1 MNGANQFTKVVIFH
15 EEFNFKKKMKAKILL
30 ILSLLLCVQFAEA
43 RRNRFKAQE
52 QDSVHIDTTL
62 VKELG
67 INPNEQGD
75 SLFVEER
82 PEESY
87 EEVVYTPRKSI
98 LHIPIEINM
107 ALAEKIINENFKGL
121 IYEDNNI
128 EDDSLMTK
136 AWKEQ
141 DFKITYDG
149 NVLTYVVPIRLW
161 IKKRFDLGIT
171 TTDREIEGSISM
183 TFKTKIAFS
192 KDWGIVS
199 DTKIVDYK
207 WLKSPTIKIVGLNVP
222 ITMIAEKLIKDYQ
235 GEIGKAIDKS
245 IMKYIPLKEYVLNIW
260 KMVQDPIDISTE
272 EYKAWIRTTPQQ
284 IYSTP
289 IQGEYGILKT
299 TVGIH
304 CLMEV
309 FMGKA
314 PKAVE
319 KSVAIPPYKQFK
331 GTDEKFAINILGDI
345 PFEMVDSV
353 AKSIMIGETFG
364 EGRHQITVDSIEV
377 YGQNDQL
384 IIGLQV
390 SGFIKGNIYLNGT
403 PYFNQENSSIQVKDV
418 DFKISTKNLL
428 AKIVNLFYK
437 RGLKRKLEENLV
449 FSLKEELSLVKE
461 MTRSELFNM
470 EIMKNVRLNGILETL
485 NVNKIFLTQQ
495 GIKVD
500 LDLKGKMS
508 VKMQ

>member
-1 MNGANQFTKVVIFH
+1 
-15 EEFNFKKKMKAKILL
+15 MKAKILFM
-30 ILSLLLCVQFAEA
+30 LSFLLCIQVAEA
-43 RRNRFKAQE
+43 KRQRFAVQTN
-52 QDSVHIDTTL
+52 DSIHVDTTL

-67 INPNEQGD
+67 IDLNAQKD

-87 EEVVYTPRKSI
+87 QEVIYTPKKST

-107 ALAEKIINENFKGL
+107 ALVEKIINDNFQGL

-141 DFKITYDG
+141 DFKIAYDG
-149 NVLTYVVPIRLW
+149 NELTYNVPIKLW

-192 KDWGIVS
+192 KDWSILS
-199 DTKIVDYK
+199 ETKIIDYQ
-207 WLKSPTIKIVGLNVP
+207 WLKTPTIKIIGMNVP
-222 ITMIAEKLIKDYQ
+222 IKMIAEKLIKDYQ
-235 GEIGKAIDKS
+235 GEIGKEIDKS
-245 IMKYIPLKEYVLNIW
+245 VTKYIPLREYVQNIW
-260 KMVQDPIDISTE
+260 NMVQDPIDISTAD
-272 EYKAWIRTTPQQ
+272 YKAWIRTTPQQ

-289 IQGEYGILKT
+289 IEGQYGILRT
-299 TVGIH
+299 TVGVQ

-309 FMGKA
+309 FMGKT
-314 PKAVE
+314 PKADV
-319 KSVAIPPYKQFK
+319 KVSNMPQYKQYRT
-331 GTDEKFAINILGDI
+331 TDEKFSINILGDI

-364 EGRHQITVDSIEV
+364 EGRHQIKVDSIEV
-377 YGQNDQL
+377 YGQESEL

-390 SGFIKGNIYLNGT
+390 SGFINGKIYLNGT

-418 DFKISTKNLL
+418 DFKISTKNVL

-449 FSLKEELSLVKE
+449 FSLKEELSLIKE

-470 EIMKNVRLNGILETL
+470 EIMPNVKLNGYLETL
-485 NVNKIFLTQQ
+485 NVNKIFLAKE

-500 LDLKGKMS
+500 LDLRGKMS